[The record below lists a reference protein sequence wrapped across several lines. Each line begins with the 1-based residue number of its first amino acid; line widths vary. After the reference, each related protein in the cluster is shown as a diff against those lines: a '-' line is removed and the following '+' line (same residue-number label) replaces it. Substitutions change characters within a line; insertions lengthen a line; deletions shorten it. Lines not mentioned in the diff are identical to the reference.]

1 MQPSHRQLLY
11 TGRSPARCELK
22 CMEPDRQML
31 LQMYRNMLRIRYF
44 EERLAEESA
53 QGNIP
58 GLLHLYV
65 GEEAVA
71 VGACSNLRK
80 EDYITS
86 THRGHGH
93 CIAKGG
99 NLGRMMAEL
108 FAKETGYCKGRGGSM
123 HIAAPEIGIVGC
135 SAIAGAGI
143 PIAAG
148 VGLSIKMRGT
158 DQVCVSFFGDGA
170 SNTGAFHEGMNLAA
184 LWKLPVIYVLENNLY
199 AISVSASRS
208 SRVKNISDRAA
219 AYGMANAIADGMDV
233 LSVYQTVSEATARAR
248 RGEGPTLVE
257 CKTYRFRGHHEGD
270 PKKGEIYRTRQEM
283 DDWEKKDPIKT
294 LAERITKER
303 KVTHAELDTIQQET
317 IKEVNDAV
325 AFAKESPSPRP
336 EDAASYLF
344 VT

>member
-1 MQPSHRQLLY
+1 M
-11 TGRSPARCELK
+11 ELDK
-22 CMEPDRQML
+22 RAFL
-31 LQMYRNMLRIRYF
+31 SMYKNMLRIRHF

-71 VGACSNLRK
+71 VGACSALRK

-99 NLGRMMAEL
+99 DLRRMMAEL

-123 HIAAPEIGIVGC
+123 HIAASDIGIVGC
-135 SAIAGAGI
+135 SGIAGAGI

-148 VGLSIKMRGT
+148 VGLSIKMRKT

-170 SNTGAFHEGMNLAA
+170 SNTGAFHEGLNLAA
-184 LWKLPVIYVLENNLY
+184 VWKLPVIYVIENNQY
-199 AISVSASRS
+199 AISMPVS
-208 SRVKNISDRAA
+208 RATGIKSFTERA
-219 AYGMANAIADGMDV
+219 VGYGMRSAVADGMDV
-233 LSVYQTVSEATARAR
+233 LSVYNAVSEAVSSVR

-257 CKTYRFRGHHEGD
+257 CRTYRYRGHHEGD
-270 PKKGEIYRTRQEM
+270 PKKGELYRTRQEM
-283 DDWEKKDPIKT
+283 GEWEKQDAIRMLGMRMVREKIAT
-294 LAERITKER
+294 QE
-303 KVTHAELDTIQQET
+303 ELD
-317 IKEVNDAV
+317 AV
-325 AFAKESPSPRP
+325 DQDTLREIDEAVEFAKQSPSPKP
-336 EDAASYLF
+336 EDVALNVFAQS
-344 VT
+344 

>member
-1 MQPSHRQLLY
+1 
-11 TGRSPARCELK
+11 
-22 CMEPDRQML
+22 ML
-31 LQMYRNMLRIRYF
+31 LQMYRNMLRIRRF

-53 QGNIP
+53 RGNIP

-71 VGACSNLRK
+71 VGACSVLRK

-99 NLGRMMAEL
+99 DLRKMMAEL
-108 FAKETGYCKGRGGSM
+108 FGKETGYCKGRGGSM
-123 HIAAPEIGIVGC
+123 HIAAPDIGIVGC

-148 VGLSIKMRGT
+148 VGLSSKLRKT

-170 SNTGAFHEGMNLAA
+170 SNTGAFHEGMNLAS
-184 LWKLPVIYVLENNLY
+184 LWQLPVVYVLENNLY
-199 AISVSASRS
+199 AISTPASRS
-208 SRVKNISDRAA
+208 SKLKNISDRAA
-219 AYGMANAIADGMDV
+219 AYGMRAAIADGMDA
-233 LSVYQTVSEATARAR
+233 LSVYEAVSQAVERAR

-270 PKKGEIYRTRQEM
+270 PKKGETYRTREEM
-283 DDWEKKDPIKT
+283 DEWEKRDPIQR
-294 LAERITKER
+294 LGDMLVNERRT
-303 KVTHAELDTIQQET
+303 TQAELSAVNQEVM
-317 IKEVNDAV
+317 KEIDDAV
-325 AFAKESPSPRP
+325 AFAKESPSPKP
-336 EDAASYLF
+336 EDAMTHLF
-344 VT
+344 VSER

>member
-1 MQPSHRQLLY
+1 M
-11 TGRSPARCELK
+11 ELDK
-22 CMEPDRQML
+22 QTL

-71 VGACSNLRK
+71 VGACTPLSK

-99 NLGRMMAEL
+99 DLGRMMAEL

-123 HIAAPEIGIVGC
+123 HVAAPEIGIVGC

-148 VGLSIKMRGT
+148 VGLSIKMRGSN
-158 DQVCVSFFGDGA
+158 QVCVSFFGDGA

-184 LWKLPVIYVLENNLY
+184 VWKLPVIYVLENNMY
-199 AISVSASRS
+199 AISVASAKSTKL
-208 SRVKNISDRAA
+208 KNISDRAA
-219 AYGMANAIADGMDV
+219 AYGMASAIADGMDV
-233 LSVYQTVSEATARAR
+233 LSVYQAVAEAAARAR
-248 RGEGPTLVE
+248 RGEGPTIVE

-270 PKKGEIYRTRQEM
+270 PKKGEIYRSKDEM
-283 DDWEKKDPIKT
+283 DEWEKRDAIRKLVDK
-294 LAERITKER
+294 ITKENR
-303 KVTHAELDTIQQET
+303 ATQAELDNIKQEVM
-317 IKEVNDAV
+317 KEVADAV
-325 AFAKESPSPRP
+325 VFAKESPSPRP

-344 VT
+344 AS

>member
-1 MQPSHRQLLY
+1 
-11 TGRSPARCELK
+11 
-22 CMEPDRQML
+22 MEVDKKTL

-71 VGACSNLRK
+71 VGACTPLSK

-99 NLGRMMAEL
+99 DLGKMMAEL

-148 VGLSIKMRGT
+148 VGLSIKMRGSS
-158 DQVCVSFFGDGA
+158 QVCVSFFGDGA
-170 SNTGAFHEGMNLAA
+170 SNTGAFHEGMNMAA
-184 LWKLPVIYVLENNLY
+184 VWKLPVIYVLENNMY
-199 AISVSASRS
+199 AISVASARS
-208 SRVKNISDRAA
+208 TKLKNISERAS
-219 AYGMANAIADGMDV
+219 AYGMASAVADGMDV
-233 LSVYQTVSEATARAR
+233 LSVYQAVSEAAARAR
-248 RGEGPTLVE
+248 RGEGPTIVE

-270 PKKGEIYRTRQEM
+270 PKKGELYRTKDEM
-283 DDWEKKDPIKT
+283 DEWEKRDAIRRLSDKI
-294 LAERITKER
+294 ITENKA
-303 KVTHAELDTIQQET
+303 TQAELDGIKQEVL
-317 IKEVNDAV
+317 KEVADAV
-325 AFAKESPSPRP
+325 EFAKKSPSPKP
-336 EDAASYLF
+336 EDASAYLF
-344 VT
+344 AS

>member
-1 MQPSHRQLLY
+1 
-11 TGRSPARCELK
+11 
-22 CMEPDRQML
+22 MEVDKKTL

-71 VGACSNLRK
+71 VGACTPLSK

-99 NLGRMMAEL
+99 DLGRMMAEL

-148 VGLSIKMRGT
+148 VGLSIKMRGSS
-158 DQVCVSFFGDGA
+158 QVCVSFFGDGA
-170 SNTGAFHEGMNLAA
+170 SNTGAFHEGMNMAA
-184 LWKLPVIYVLENNLY
+184 VWKLPVIYVLENNMY
-199 AISVSASRS
+199 AISVASARS
-208 SRVKNISDRAA
+208 TKLKNISERAS
-219 AYGMANAIADGMDV
+219 AYGMASAVADGMDV
-233 LSVYQTVSEATARAR
+233 LSVYQAVSEAAARAR
-248 RGEGPTLVE
+248 RGEGPTIVE

-270 PKKGEIYRTRQEM
+270 PKKGELYRTKDEM
-283 DDWEKKDPIKT
+283 DEWEKRDAIRRLSDKI
-294 LAERITKER
+294 ITENKA
-303 KVTHAELDTIQQET
+303 TQAELDGIKQEVL
-317 IKEVNDAV
+317 KEVADAV
-325 AFAKESPSPRP
+325 EFAKKSPSPKP
-336 EDAASYLF
+336 EDASAYLF
-344 VT
+344 AS

>member
-1 MQPSHRQLLY
+1 MEREPNYL
-11 TGRSPARCELK
+11 
-22 CMEPDRQML
+22 EPDKQKL
-31 LQMYRNMLRIRYF
+31 LLMYRNMLRIRRF

-71 VGACSNLRK
+71 VGACSALRK
-80 EDYITS
+80 DDYITS

-99 NLGRMMAEL
+99 DLRKMMAEL

-123 HIAAPEIGIVGC
+123 HIAAPDIGIVGC

-148 VGLSIKMRGT
+148 VGLSIKLRKT

-184 LWKLPVIYVLENNLY
+184 LWELPVVYVLENNLY
-199 AISVSASRS
+199 AISTPAVKSTRL
-208 SRVKNISDRAA
+208 KNISDRAA
-219 AYGMANAIADGMDV
+219 AYGMRGVVADGMDV
-233 LSVYQTVSEATARAR
+233 LSVYEAVSDAVSRAR
-248 RGEGPTLVE
+248 RGEGQTLVE

-270 PKKGEIYRTRQEM
+270 PKRGETYRTKQEM
-283 DDWEKKDPIKT
+283 EEWEKRDPIPK
-294 LAERITKER
+294 LANKIIKDR
-303 KVTHAELDTIQQET
+303 KATQEELDLINR
-317 IKEVNDAV
+317 EVTNEIEDAV
-325 AFAKESPSPRP
+325 AFARQSPSPKP
-336 EDAASYLF
+336 ADATSYLF
-344 VT
+344 VS

>member
-1 MQPSHRQLLY
+1 MELDKQKLL
-11 TGRSPARCELK
+11 K
-22 CMEPDRQML
+22 
-31 LQMYRNMLRIRYF
+31 MYRNMLRIRRF

-71 VGACSNLRK
+71 VGACSALRK
-80 EDYITS
+80 DDYITS

-99 NLGRMMAEL
+99 DLRKMMAEL
-108 FAKETGYCKGRGGSM
+108 FGKETGYCKGRGGSM
-123 HIAAPEIGIVGC
+123 HIAAPDIGIVGC

-143 PIAAG
+143 PIGAG
-148 VGLSIKMRGT
+148 VALSIKLRKT

-184 LWKLPVIYVLENNLY
+184 LWQLPVVYVLENNLY
-199 AISVSASRS
+199 AISTPASRS
-208 SRVKNISDRAA
+208 TRLKNISDRAA
-219 AYGMANAIADGMDV
+219 AYGMHGVIADGMDV
-233 LSVYQTVSEATARAR
+233 LSVYEAVSDAVARAR

-270 PKKGEIYRTRQEM
+270 PKKGETYRAKQEM
-283 DDWEKKDPIKT
+283 DEWEKRDAILR
-294 LAERITKER
+294 LAERTIEDR
-303 KVTHAELDTIQQET
+303 KATQAELDTINQEVM
-317 IKEVNDAV
+317 KEIDDAV
-325 AFAKESPSPRP
+325 AFAKQSPSPKP
-336 EDAASYLF
+336 EDATSYLF
-344 VT
+344 VS

>member
-1 MQPSHRQLLY
+1 M
-11 TGRSPARCELK
+11 ELDK
-22 CMEPDRQML
+22 QTL

-71 VGACSNLRK
+71 VGACTPLKK

-99 NLGRMMAEL
+99 DLGRMMAEL

-123 HIAAPEIGIVGC
+123 HIAAPDIGIVGC

-148 VGLSIKMRGT
+148 VALSIKMRGT

-184 LWKLPVIYVLENNLY
+184 VWKLPVIYVLENNMY
-199 AISVSASRS
+199 AISVAASKS
-208 SRVKNISDRAA
+208 SKLKNISDRAA
-219 AYGMANAIADGMDV
+219 AYGIVNVIADGMDV
-233 LSVYQTVSEATARAR
+233 ISVYQAVSDAAAKVR
-248 RGEGPTLVE
+248 RGEGPIVVE

-270 PKKGEIYRTRQEM
+270 PKKGEIYRTKEEM
-283 DDWEKKDPIKT
+283 EDWEKKDPIRR
-294 LAERITKER
+294 LAARIINDR
-303 KVTHAELDTIQQET
+303 KASQAELDSISQET
-317 IKEVNDAV
+317 IKEVADAV

-344 VT
+344 VS

>member
-1 MQPSHRQLLY
+1 MELDKEKLL
-11 TGRSPARCELK
+11 L
-22 CMEPDRQML
+22 
-31 LQMYRNMLRIRYF
+31 MYRNMLRIRRF

-53 QGNIP
+53 RGNIP

-71 VGACSNLRK
+71 VGACSALRK
-80 EDYITS
+80 DDYITS

-99 NLGRMMAEL
+99 DLRKMMAEL

-123 HIAAPEIGIVGC
+123 HIAAPDIGIVGC

-148 VGLSIKMRGT
+148 VGLSSKLRKT

-184 LWKLPVIYVLENNLY
+184 LWQLPVVYVLENNLY
-199 AISVSASRS
+199 AISTPALKS
-208 SRVKNISDRAA
+208 SKLKNISDRAA
-219 AYGMANAIADGMDV
+219 AYGMPAAVADGMDV
-233 LSVYQTVSEATARAR
+233 LSVYEAVSQAVERAR

-270 PKKGEIYRTRQEM
+270 PKRGETYRTKQEM
-283 DDWEKKDPIKT
+283 DEWEKRDCILRLGEKLI
-294 LAERITKER
+294 KER
-303 KVTHAELDTIQQET
+303 KSTQAELDAINQEVM
-317 IKEVNDAV
+317 KEIDDAV
-325 AFAKESPSPRP
+325 AFAKESPSPKP
-336 EDAASYLF
+336 EDVMTYLF
-344 VT
+344 VSEK

>member
-1 MQPSHRQLLY
+1 M
-11 TGRSPARCELK
+11 ELDK
-22 CMEPDRQML
+22 QKL
-31 LQMYRNMLRIRYF
+31 LQMYRNMLRIRRF

-53 QGNIP
+53 RGNIP

-71 VGACSNLRK
+71 VGACSALRK

-99 NLGRMMAEL
+99 DLRKMMAEL

-135 SAIAGAGI
+135 SGIAGAGI

-148 VGLSIKMRGT
+148 VGLSSKLRKT

-170 SNTGAFHEGMNLAA
+170 SNTGAFHEGMNLAS
-184 LWKLPVIYVLENNLY
+184 LWELPVVYVLENNLY
-199 AISVSASRS
+199 AISTPAVRS
-208 SRVKNISDRAA
+208 SKLKNLSDRAA
-219 AYGMANAIADGMDV
+219 AYGMRSAVADGMDV
-233 LSVYQTVSEATARAR
+233 LSVYQAVSEAVERAR
-248 RGEGPTLVE
+248 KGQGPTLVE

-270 PKKGEIYRTRQEM
+270 PKKGETYRTKQEM
-283 DDWEKKDPIKT
+283 DEWEKRDPIIRLGDKM
-294 LAERITKER
+294 IKDR
-303 KVTHAELDTIQQET
+303 KATQAELDAINQET
-317 IKEVNDAV
+317 MKEIEDAV
-325 AFAKESPSPRP
+325 AFAKESPSPKP
-336 EDAASYLF
+336 EDVTSYLF
-344 VT
+344 VSER

>member
-1 MQPSHRQLLY
+1 
-11 TGRSPARCELK
+11 
-22 CMEPDRQML
+22 MEVDKQTL

-71 VGACSNLRK
+71 VGACTPLTK

-99 NLGRMMAEL
+99 ELKRMMAEL

-148 VGLSIKMRGT
+148 VGLSIKMRGSN
-158 DQVCVSFFGDGA
+158 QVCVSFFGDGA
-170 SNTGAFHEGMNLAA
+170 SNTGAFHEGMNMAA
-184 LWKLPVIYVLENNLY
+184 VWKLPVIYVLENNMY
-199 AISVSASRS
+199 AISVASAKSTRL
-208 SRVKNISDRAA
+208 KDISERAA
-219 AYGMANAIADGMDV
+219 AYGMASAVADGMDV
-233 LSVYQTVSEATARAR
+233 LSVYQAVSDAAARAR
-248 RGEGPTLVE
+248 RGEGPTIVE

-270 PKKGEIYRTRQEM
+270 PKKGEIYRTKDEM
-283 DDWEKKDPIKT
+283 DEWEKRDAIRRLTEKMTNEKQAT
-294 LAERITKER
+294 Q
-303 KVTHAELDTIQQET
+303 AELDSIKQEVL
-317 IKEVNDAV
+317 KEVTDAV
-325 AFAKESPSPRP
+325 EFAKQSPSPRP
-336 EDAASYLF
+336 EDVASYVF
-344 VT
+344 AS

>member
-1 MQPSHRQLLY
+1 L
-11 TGRSPARCELK
+11 ELDK
-22 CMEPDRQML
+22 QKL
-31 LQMYRNMLRIRYF
+31 LQMYRNMLRIRRF

-53 QGNIP
+53 RGNIP

-71 VGACSNLRK
+71 VGACSALRK

-99 NLGRMMAEL
+99 DLRKMMAEL

-135 SAIAGAGI
+135 SGIAGAGI

-148 VGLSIKMRGT
+148 VGLSTKLRGT

-170 SNTGAFHEGMNLAA
+170 SNTGAFHEGMNLAS
-184 LWKLPVIYVLENNLY
+184 LWELPVVYVLENNLY
-199 AISVSASRS
+199 AISMPAARS
-208 SRVKNISDRAA
+208 SKLKNISDRAA
-219 AYGMANAIADGMDV
+219 AYGMRSAVADGMDV
-233 LSVYQTVSEATARAR
+233 LSVYEAVSEAVERAR
-248 RGEGPTLVE
+248 KGQGPTLVE

-270 PKKGEIYRTRQEM
+270 PRKGETYRTRQEM
-283 DDWEKKDPIKT
+283 DEWEKRDPITRLGDRMIKD
-294 LAERITKER
+294 R
-303 KVTHAELDTIQQET
+303 KATEAELDAIKQET
-317 IKEVNDAV
+317 MKEIEDAV
-325 AFAKESPSPRP
+325 AFAKESPSPKP
-336 EDAASYLF
+336 EDVTSYLF
-344 VT
+344 VSEK